1 MANSTTISGTAIT
14 PASASDTALCRVTG
28 YLRSIHGGSL
38 KGRTITV
45 RHIHSPITSSSST
58 IILGEYQAVR
68 SDSTGKVVFD
78 AYKKSKVKIE
88 LPGRTLDMIREVN
101 IPDAASAELVDIVF
115 PYVASVAYDSDDETV
130 SLASGNSKDFTIT
143 ATLSDGETLDV
154 TSYTTLASSDT
165 SVATVSGV
173 TITAVSAGT
182 ADITVSSVDTDSLSI
197 SLEPDGDLIAR
208 VSEPT
213 ITKPDAA
220 VVTVT

>member
-1 MANSTTISGTAIT
+1 M
-14 PASASDTALCRVTG
+14 
-28 YLRSIHGGSL
+28 
-38 KGRTITV
+38 
-45 RHIHSPITSSSST
+45 
-58 IILGEYQAVR
+58 
-68 SDSTGKVVFD
+68 
-78 AYKKSKVKIE
+78 
-88 LPGRTLDMIREVN
+88 
-101 IPDAASAELVDIVF
+101 
-115 PYVASVAYDSDDETV
+115 
-130 SLASGNSKDFTIT
+130 ASGNSKDFTIT